1 MYVRRMLGNE
11 LQDAV
16 TALRAAFDA
25 VAACDV
31 DLLDQPNLLAALD
44 DLETLGCQLPTMN
57 HRLLAR
63 LQAESTPQ
71 QLGAKSWKE
80 VLTVR
85 WRISGSEA
93 HRRLTEA
100 RLLAPRQALT
110 GPSLPPLLPATAAAQ
125 SLGCVTGEHVEVIRK
140 AVDKLPA
147 WVDTATREQFEITL
161 VRTAAGVG
169 PKELKDAADL
179 TLFLLDQDGPEPDD
193 TERARKRGVTKYKQR
208 PDGMVDLRATM
219 TPEAWAVWEVLFAKY
234 AAPGMCNPED
244 PEPCTSGTPSQAQ
257 IDNDYRSLA
266 QRQHDAMLAI
276 GRIAL
281 MSGDLG
287 QLNGLPVSIVVRTTL
302 QDLESRAGV
311 GTTGGGTV
319 IPIKDVIR
327 MAGHANHYLAVFDRA
342 TGSALDL
349 FRTKRIASPAQ
360 RIMLIARDGGCTK
373 PGCTIGAYGCQ
384 AHHVDADWID
394 GGNTNVDELGL
405 ACGPDNR
412 SVGTND
418 GWTTRMNDQ
427 HEVEWIPPPQLD
439 TGQARIN
446 YHHRP
451 ERLLTPPGDPDLP
464 GASAEPADTKNI
476 GDTEPNTGA
485 AGEADETR
493 PAKTAAPVAGETR
506 QAPCAEDATTSL
518 ADVNET
524 RPVEPG
530 SPIRSADSAGE
541 PGGPAPPQNRA
552 A

>member
-1 MYVRRMLGNE
+1 MYVRSMSGND
-11 LQDAV
+11 LQAAV
-16 TALRAAFDA
+16 TALRAAFEA

-31 DLLDQPNLLAALD
+31 DLLTRPDLVAALD
-44 DLETLGCQLPTMN
+44 DLETLWCRLPTMS

-63 LQAESTPQ
+63 LQSEATPQ
-71 QLGAKSWKE
+71 QMGAKSWKE
-80 VLTVR
+80 VLMVR
-85 WRISGSEA
+85 WRISGTEA
-93 HRRLTEA
+93 NRRLTEA
-100 RLLAPRQALT
+100 ALLAPRQALT
-110 GPSLPPLLPATAAAQ
+110 GPSLPPLLPATATAQ
-125 SLGCVTGEHVEVIRK
+125 SLGLINGEHVEVIRK
-140 AVDKLPA
+140 AVDKLRG
-147 WVDTATREQFEITL
+147 WVDTATREQFEVTL
-161 VRTAAGVG
+161 VRTAVGVG

-193 TERARKRGVTKYKQR
+193 TERARKRGVTKHKQR
-208 PDGMVDLRATM
+208 DDGMVDLSASL
-219 TPEAWAVWEVLFAKY
+219 TPEAWAVWEAIFAKY
-234 AAPGMCNPED
+234 AAPGMCNPDD
-244 PEPCTSGTPSQAQ
+244 PQPCTSGTPSQAQ
-257 IDNDYRSLA
+257 IDNDHRTLA

-281 MSGDLG
+281 MSGELG
-287 QLNGLPVSIVVRTTL
+287 HLNGLPVSVIIRTTL

-319 IPIKDVIR
+319 VPIADVIR

-349 FRTKRIASPAQ
+349 FRAKRIASPAQ

-384 AHHVDADWID
+384 AHHVDTDWAD

-412 SVGTND
+412 NVDQDN

-427 HEVEWIPPPQLD
+427 HEVEWIPPPRLE
-439 TGQARIN
+439 TGQARLN
-446 YHHRP
+446 YYHQP
-451 ERLLTPPGDPDLP
+451 ERLLAPPDDPDVH
-464 GASAEPADTKNI
+464 GASAEPAD
-476 GDTEPNTGA
+476 
-485 AGEADETR
+485 EADIGER
-493 PAKTAAPVAGETR
+493 EGTAAPVADETGETLR
-506 QAPCAEDATTSL
+506 TADATTSL
-518 ADVNET
+518 ADVDET

-530 SPIRSADSAGE
+530 SPTRFADNAGE